1 MTDFTAVICHH
12 ALSMP
17 DQPAIILA
25 DRVATYGMIG
35 RGMMSVE
42 ARLAAFDLKPG
53 ALVAVA
59 ITSPIRHLIVAAA
72 LYRRGHPTLSVW
84 RTRDIPAIGL
94 PIAAILEGDG
104 DALAPGLNQIPVD
117 DGWFTGPSPPVTPA
131 PSRGFASS
139 EDACRIELSSGTTG
153 KPKAIALSVFAVER
167 WIQNYYLSIG
177 QANWTRM
184 LSLPGL
190 PSSWGFSLAAHALRA
205 GKTLVFAP
213 DARQTLALMSLYSVD
228 CLVGAPQHLRELIA
242 LQRAAPTP
250 LPALKLIFTGGSLH
264 SPVLLRDA
272 AAHLCSEIVVQYGST
287 EAGATAFAHAGRLS
301 EAGAVGFVAP
311 WAEVQAVDEAGRVLP
326 VGSEGALRIRADC
339 QGRPFPE
346 KSGDDNFRDGWFY
359 PGDVGRVR
367 DDGMLSVLGRASEI
381 INAGGTKVAP
391 ETIEDA
397 VRRHDGVADVA
408 ALGVVD
414 DASGIEELWLAVVP
428 RGIVDPAAITAWCR
442 TADIPVGRVVTVTA
456 IPRNAL
462 GKINRETLK
471 RELTG

>member
-1 MTDFTAVICHH
+1 
-12 ALSMP
+12 
-17 DQPAIILA
+17 
-25 DRVATYGMIG
+25 
-35 RGMMSVE
+35 
-42 ARLAAFDLKPG
+42 
-53 ALVAVA
+53 
-59 ITSPIRHLIVAAA
+59 
-72 LYRRGHPTLSVW
+72 
-84 RTRDIPAIGL
+84 
-94 PIAAILEGDG
+94 
-104 DALAPGLNQIPVD
+104 
-117 DGWFTGPSPPVTPA
+117 
-131 PSRGFASS
+131 
-139 EDACRIELSSGTTG
+139 TG

-242 LQRAAPTP
+242 FQRAAPTP

-301 EAGAVGFVAP
+301 
-311 WAEVQAVDEAGRVLP
+311 EAGRVLP